1 MWTSPR
7 MSHVRCALNFLRNS
21 LNLPEICQ
29 NIMINV
35 AIFVSGSGT
44 NCEAIIRHFQNS
56 EKVKIVLV
64 LSNRADAYALVR
76 ASGLGVETVV
86 MPKKEFMQQDLL
98 MPLMEK
104 YNVDFIVLAGFLL
117 VVPEFLIDAYPRRII
132 NLHPALLPKFGGI
145 GMYEH
150 HVHEAVKAAG
160 ETETDMTVHYVSS
173 EVDGGEIIA
182 QFSTPV
188 SPDDTT
194 DDIAAK
200 EHVLEMEHFPEVVHQ
215 VLDNFESSRD

>member
-1 MWTSPR
+1 
-7 MSHVRCALNFLRNS
+7 
-21 LNLPEICQ
+21 
-29 NIMINV
+29 MINV

-44 NCEAIIRHFQNS
+44 NCEALIRHFQNS
-56 EKVKIVLV
+56 DKVKIVLV

-86 MPKKEFMQQDLL
+86 MLKKEFMQQELL

-132 NLHPALLPKFGGI
+132 NLQPAVVREVGGM
-145 GMYEH
+145 GMYGH
-150 HVHEAVKAAG
+150 RVHEGVKAAG
-160 ETETDMTVHYVSS
+160 GTETGMSVHYVSS

-188 SPDDTT
+188 SPDDTP

>member
-1 MWTSPR
+1 M
-7 MSHVRCALNFLRNS
+7 
-21 LNLPEICQ
+21 
-29 NIMINV
+29 
-35 AIFVSGSGT
+35 SGSGT

-145 GMYEH
+145 GMYGH

-160 ETETDMTVHYVSS
+160 ETETGMTVHYVSS

-188 SPDDTT
+188 SPDDTP

>member
-1 MWTSPR
+1 
-7 MSHVRCALNFLRNS
+7 
-21 LNLPEICQ
+21 
-29 NIMINV
+29 MINV

-44 NCEAIIRHFQNS
+44 NCEALIRHFQNS
-56 EKVKIVLV
+56 DKVKIVLV

-86 MPKKEFMQQDLL
+86 MLKKEFMQQELL

-145 GMYEH
+145 GMYGH

-160 ETETDMTVHYVSS
+160 ETETGMTVHYVSS

-188 SPDDTT
+188 SPDDTP
-194 DDIAAK
+194 DDIATK

>member
-1 MWTSPR
+1 
-7 MSHVRCALNFLRNS
+7 
-21 LNLPEICQ
+21 
-29 NIMINV
+29 MINV

-44 NCEAIIRHFQNS
+44 NCEALIRHFQNS
-56 EKVKIVLV
+56 DKVKIVLV

-86 MPKKEFMQQDLL
+86 MLKKEFMQQELL

-145 GMYEH
+145 GMYGH

-160 ETETDMTVHYVSS
+160 ETETGMTVHYVSS

-188 SPDDTT
+188 SPDDPP
-194 DDIAAK
+194 DAIAAK

>member
-1 MWTSPR
+1 
-7 MSHVRCALNFLRNS
+7 
-21 LNLPEICQ
+21 
-29 NIMINV
+29 MINV

-145 GMYEH
+145 GMYRH

-160 ETETDMTVHYVSS
+160 ETETGMTVHYVSS

-188 SPDDTT
+188 SPDDTP

>member
-1 MWTSPR
+1 MC
-7 MSHVRCALNFLRNS
+7 HALCALNFLRNS
-21 LNLPEICQ
+21 LNLPEILQ

-44 NCEAIIRHFQNS
+44 NCEALIRHFQNS
-56 EKVKIVLV
+56 DKVKIVLV

-86 MPKKEFMQQDLL
+86 MLKKEFMQQELL

-145 GMYEH
+145 GMYGH

-160 ETETDMTVHYVSS
+160 ETETGMTVHYVSS

-188 SPDDTT
+188 SPDDTP